1 MPPFD
6 WRNMCKNAYEAISN
20 ITKKS
25 MIYCRLNDE
34 EQDEMLKLCCK
45 IRFCDEKD
53 KYIFHNE
60 KECKRYE

>member
-1 MPPFD
+1 
-6 WRNMCKNAYEAISN
+6 MCKNAYENLSN
-20 ITKKS
+20 TTNKV
-25 MIYCRLNDE
+25 MIYCHLNDCE
-34 EQDEMLKLCCK
+34 TNEMLKLCCK